1 MDAKEILNRCIEIEV
16 DTGDALHLVSA
27 FESWFDKNFKAY
39 DLDRRFD
46 PNAAADLWAECP
58 DFAAVLDAAVYA
70 LLKANRA
77 LDNLSEGGEEQ

>member
-1 MDAKEILNRCIEIEV
+1 MEKKNFLLETEEV
-16 DTGDALHLVSA
+16 TFEVEDALHLVSA
-27 FESWFDKNFKAY
+27 FESWFDKNFKSN

-58 DFAAVLDAAVYA
+58 DFAAVLDAAVCA

-77 LDNLSEGGEEQ
+77 LDKLSEEGVE

>member
-1 MDAKEILNRCIEIEV
+1 MKKENFILEAENANLEV
-16 DTGDALHLVSA
+16 EDALHLVSA
-27 FESWFDKNFKAY
+27 FESWFDKSFKVY

-58 DFAAVLDAAVYA
+58 DFAAVLDAAVCA

-77 LDNLSEGGEEQ
+77 LDKLSEGGEE

>member
-1 MDAKEILNRCIEIEV
+1 MNTQEILNKCSEIEV
-16 DTGDALHLVSA
+16 DAGDALHLLRA
-27 FESWFDKNFKAY
+27 FGVWFDKSFKAY

-58 DFAAVLDAAVYA
+58 DFAAVLDAAVCA

-77 LDNLSEGGEEQ
+77 LDKLSEGGEE